1 MSDPRV
7 SSVDFFFFFLS
18 AVQRLSVPVSIGSV
32 PSADRVRGSPFLPTL
47 SHIYRW

>member
-7 SSVDFFFFFLS
+7 SSVDFFFFWS
-18 AVQRLSVPVSIGSV
+18 AVQRLSVPVSVGSI
-32 PSADRVRGSPFLPTL
+32 PSADHVRGSPFLPAL